1 MRRSEV
7 LGLAMVI
14 SSLGACDRAPDA
26 GSTGVRAQQA
36 LPDVVLIVLDTV
48 RADHVSCYGYTRP
61 TTPNLD
67 ALANT
72 ADRYAVARSTA
83 PWTLPSHASLFTGL
97 YPFRHRADAAVQNGQ
112 FIDALPLSQD
122 ELTLAEALQAEGFR
136 TGAVVAN
143 VAYVNQRLGLD
154 QGFSSF
160 VLAGAIGEGTKVS
173 TVALDWIG
181 QSSARPFFLFVNY
194 MNAHRPYDD
203 TPIQGERAAAMPKP
217 IGERSSDVIDRLYMQ
232 VYGSESPP
240 DPVLLQKMVDSYDLG
255 IANADLGLGSLIDGL
270 KREGLYDDTLLIVT
284 SDHGEYLGEKDLVE
298 HSKDVYEPAL
308 RVPLVVK
315 RPQQHSGR
323 SIEEP
328 ISLADVPRIV
338 LGALPSAIETKY
350 EGKFPGTAGTHGMFA
365 EIRYSRLKDYN
376 APWGA
381 RFHRERSAMYL
392 ENWKLIRSSDGK
404 HELYDLSADPG
415 ELRDLSEEKPEET
428 QGLLQL
434 EQRLQDKAG
443 GPTWQSKAR
452 DPTPDEIKA
461 LISLG
466 YVEVGDGADSPSKE
480 NAAARGEQ
488 KQ

>member
-1 MRRSEV
+1 MAIGS
-7 LGLAMVI
+7 LA
-14 SSLGACDRAPDA
+14 ACDRAPEPC
-26 GSTGVRAQQA
+26 STGAGVRAQQA
-36 LPDVVLIVLDTV
+36 LPNVALVVIDTV
-48 RADHVSCYGYTRP
+48 RADHVSSYGYTRP

-67 ALANT
+67 ALADT
-72 ADRYAVARSTA
+72 ADRYVVARSTA

-97 YPFRHRADAAVQNGQ
+97 YPFRHRADAAMQDGQ

-143 VAYVNQRLGLD
+143 VAYVSQRLGLD

-160 VLAGAIGEGTKVS
+160 VRGRDRGTRIS
-173 TVALDWIG
+173 AVALEWLG
-181 QSSARPFFLFVNY
+181 RSSARPFFLFVNY
-194 MNAHRPYDD
+194 MDAHRPYEDA
-203 TPIQGERAAAMPKP
+203 PIEGERAAAMPKP
-217 IGERSSDVIDRLYMQ
+217 IGARSADVIDRLYQQ
-232 VYGSESPP
+232 VYGSDAPP

-255 IANADLGLGSLIDGL
+255 IANADLGLGALIDGL
-270 KREGLYDDTLLIVT
+270 KRAGVYDDTLLIVT
-284 SDHGEYLGEKDLVE
+284 ADHGEYLGEKDLVE

-315 RPQQHSGR
+315 RPHQQSGCV
-323 SIEEP
+323 IEEP
-328 ISLADVPRIV
+328 ISLADVPRLV
-338 LGALPSAIETKY
+338 LGALPRAIADKY